1 MDGNKEQTMKINNT
15 SQ

>member
-1 MDGNKEQTMKINNT
+1 MKINNT